1 MIRLDLKL
9 IKVSLIAYFMAAIV
23 FGAVLSNPDSLYPI
37 MEFEGTHKS
46 DIFYFLDFVL
56 PFFASLSVIM
66 QLGATFENKTFEFF
80 CSLPVRAN
88 PIIRWARCAIFFIL
102 SNFVCITLAYV
113 ILKFPISFGR
123 MCYLCLA
130 NTILFLSV
138 SLLLIML
145 IRQIFYVFCIVY
157 GYLLVDLTIGDTLQK
172 KYSVF
177 VNIFAQFPG
186 EIIDKN
192 RLAVYIISAGCIVLA
207 VIIQQTDFMR
217 RINAKL

>member
-1 MIRLDLKL
+1 MIKLDLKFL
-9 IKVSLIAYFMAAIV
+9 KIPLIAYALATVMLGIA
-23 FGAVLSNPDSLYPI
+23 LSNPVPLYPI
-37 MEFEGTHKS
+37 EQFESTFKS
-46 DIFYFLDFVL
+46 DIFYFLDFIL
-56 PFFASLSVIM
+56 PFFASLSIIM
-66 QLGATFENKTFEFF
+66 QLGATFEKKTFEFF

-88 PIIRWARCAIFFIL
+88 PIIRWARCAVFFIAG
-102 SNFVCITLAYV
+102 NFICVAAAYFA
-113 ILKFPISFGR
+113 LKFPLPFGR

-145 IRQIFYVFCIVY
+145 IRQIFYVFCIMY

-172 KYSVF
+172 RYSAF

-207 VIIQQTDFMR
+207 VIVQQTDLIR